1 MELSNLYKEL
11 NQLST
16 TQSQLYDNR
25 NEIYRNLI
33 ENWQKMKSLETD
45 QANSLT
51 KEDYAI
57 ADRLTQKI
65 KELQSFMMQKKN
77 LLSNVDKTLNQLFGK
92 QINLLRK
99 INELNG
105 RLEKELSTQK

>member
-1 MELSNLYKEL
+1 
-11 NQLST
+11 
-16 TQSQLYDNR
+16 
-25 NEIYRNLI
+25 
-33 ENWQKMKSLETD
+33 MKSLETD

-99 INELNG
+99 IKELNG
-105 RLEKELSTQK
+105 KLEKELSTQKVIIYITIIIGIII